1 MLRVVRKQYAQRALG
16 AARQMSSNSTSPGT
30 AVTEV
35 VHPAHQRE
43 PLPAEVI
50 SGAPS
55 SLTKRTVRIYRPSNN
70 PMQSGKNA
78 NLKWRLDFDALEKG
92 DRWENPLMGWQST
105 ADPMSP
111 VRLDFTTKED
121 AIHFAEKQGW
131 SHYVQEP
138 QFRAIKP
145 KSYKHNFV
153 YRPGK
158 IPMVHT
164 K

>member
-1 MLRVVRKQYAQRALG
+1 MLRTLG
-16 AARQMSSNSTSPGT
+16 RQTAVISNFGASLRQMSTSGST

-35 VHPAHQRE
+35 VHPAHQKE
-43 PLPAEVI
+43 PLPAEI
-50 SGAPS
+50 TSGAPS
-55 SLTKRTVRIYRPSNN
+55 NLTKRMVRIFRPANN
-70 PMQSGKNA
+70 TMQSGKNA
-78 NLKWRLDFDALEKG
+78 NLKWRIDFDGLEKG

-105 ADPMSP
+105 ADAMAP

-131 SHYVQEP
+131 NHFVQEP
-138 QFRAIKP
+138 QFRTIKP
-145 KSYKHNFV
+145 KSYKNNFV

-158 IPMVHT
+158 LPFVHT

>member
-1 MLRVVRKQYAQRALG
+1 MLRVVGKQHAQRAL
-16 AARQMSSNSTSPGT
+16 AATRQMSNSSSTST

-50 SGAPS
+50 SGAPA

-70 PMQSGKNA
+70 PMQSGRNA

-92 DRWENPLMGWQST
+92 SRWENPLMGWQST

-111 VRLDFTTKED
+111 VRLDFMSKED

-138 QFRAIKP
+138 QFRVIKP
-145 KSYKHNFV
+145 KSYKNNFV

>member
-1 MLRVVRKQYAQRALG
+1 MLRVIGKQHAQRALT
-16 AARQMSSNSTSPGT
+16 ATRLMSNSTTTTST

-50 SGAPS
+50 SGAPP

-92 DRWENPLMGWQST
+92 ARWENPLMGWQST
-105 ADPMSP
+105 ADPMAP

-145 KSYKHNFV
+145 KSYKNNFV